1 MGFLPSGTTCSSW
14 MAPSAQATVRGRV
27 ASTVPGASPWEG
39 TARHSV
45 TLTFL
50 PPEVTNQAQGQ
61 GFMPRTQLWM
71 WSALSVR
78 WNSAISLLSMG
89 ATEAFSWA

>member
-50 PPEVTNQAQGQ
+50 PPEVVNQAMGQ
-61 GFMPRTQLWM
+61 GFMPRTQSWM
-71 WSALSVR
+71 WAAESVSR
-78 WNSAISLLSMG
+78 NSASSLSSMG
-89 ATEAFSWA
+89 ARVAWA